1 MSTTTQ
7 PTVFSCQWKI
17 IRILTHLLLDLRFF
31 HIWRSLYNL
40 FVLLILSA
48 SFTLASVILQVQH
61 FYILSLP
68 RCSDGFYNVL
78 SDEDGWWIRTTFIRF
93 ATSKVHLFD
102 NFTYNHSVPTRTR
115 TCHAQ
120 QNSFC
125 CCHPPE
131 YKRTHDFAHD
141 QLRNVLSA
149 LFTNLY
155 YRVLWKSVRS
165 SISHG
170 AYPTWTGDLM
180 LMRHMH

>member
-1 MSTTTQ
+1 MSEKVCCLTTLIQ
-7 PTVFSCQWKI
+7 FKYAFSWHTFV
-17 IRILTHLLLDLRFF
+17 RICESQQLA
-31 HIWRSLYNL
+31 LYQ
-40 FVLLILSA
+40 S
-48 SFTLASVILQVQH
+48 TK
-61 FYILSLP
+61 
-68 RCSDGFYNVL
+68 
-78 SDEDGWWIRTTFIRF
+78 DGWWIRTTFIKPI
-93 ATSKVHLFD
+93 TSKVHLLD
-102 NFTYNHSVPTRTR
+102 NFAYNHSVPTRTR

-170 AYPTWTGDLM
+170 AYPT
-180 LMRHMH
+180 